1 MLTPEFFALRDAT
14 VDARRRMDDPTL
26 TVAVCNGQYVV
37 QSAVPQ
43 PDGTYTITDL
53 SDRGSALEAIAFLNN
68 L

>member
-14 VDARRRMDDPTL
+14 VDARRRMSDPTL
-26 TVAVCNGQYVV
+26 AVAVCNGQFVV

-43 PDGTYTITDL
+43 DNGTYEITNL
-53 SDRGSALEAIAFLNN
+53 SDYGTALEAIGFLNN